1 MSTFT
6 EYQKLSSN
14 WFNKGLYTTINTESE
29 LGPHLQMMSINGNA
43 FEYSRENVNPVA
55 SFVGDEG
62 ELVDTTPQFTSSTE
76 TLKTLYV
83 QTPLNLKTEA
93 LARVEDPRVIHHS
106 KMMKSYARKLEN
118 AIINGRN
125 AVDANEFDGLLRRCE
140 SETRMMAMDD
150 GVVDGPGAAETELT
164 LQRLREMIDTVQPG
178 KPDILLM
185 NRTMRRK
192 LTNLMYAAGGGI
204 QLDSISMFGRRVEL
218 FDTIPI
224 VISDYLSNS
233 EDYNDSGTWSS
244 STATTIIAAK
254 FGEEKEGFTL
264 LHNGGTFNAEIQ
276 DLGIRKNRNE
286 RVFRMVSYPGAVVFS
301 PLSIAALGGI
311 DSAA

>member
-1 MSTFT
+1 
-6 EYQKLSSN
+6 
-14 WFNKGLYTTINTESE
+14 
-29 LGPHLQMMSINGNA
+29 
-43 FEYSRENVNPVA
+43 
-55 SFVGDEG
+55 
-62 ELVDTTPQFTSSTE
+62 
-76 TLKTLYV
+76 
-83 QTPLNLKTEA
+83 
-93 LARVEDPRVIHHS
+93 
-106 KMMKSYARKLEN
+106 MMKSYARKLEN

-125 AVDANEFDGLLRRCE
+125 AVDANEFDGLMRRTE

-150 GVVDGPGAAETELT
+150 GNVDGPGTNETELT

-178 KPDILLM
+178 KPDLLLM
-185 NRTMRRK
+185 NRTLRRK

-233 EDYNDSGTWSS
+233 EDYNDSGTWGS

-254 FGEEKEGFTL
+254 FGEEKEGFTI